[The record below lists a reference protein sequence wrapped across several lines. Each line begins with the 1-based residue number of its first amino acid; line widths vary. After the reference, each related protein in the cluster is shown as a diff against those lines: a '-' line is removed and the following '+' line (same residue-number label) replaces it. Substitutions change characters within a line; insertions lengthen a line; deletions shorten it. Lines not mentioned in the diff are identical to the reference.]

1 VRRAT
6 KGFTIRATD
15 GFSLR
20 ATNAFTLVELA
31 IASAVLAIILSI
43 GFGVVVREHRMT
55 RATVAIGVAEVHAQD
70 MLNRLAREI
79 ADAEGELPKA
89 LVATTIGAG
98 DTGSL
103 DVDTT
108 LGFPDQG
115 ILLVERGTGSTERIA
130 YDALGAGGASFR
142 GLARGVQ
149 CTNAHSHPPGA
160 SVLWGSLAQVV
171 PLSGSPPPSD
181 YDGRALEPEGPSFF
195 VGDGT
200 GFSYRLPTD
209 PDGGSDVIQGDSIRW
224 GAVAGGAPTLTGWAA
239 LVFVPIS
246 LVSEAELHVDLNK
259 DGDET
264 DTFEVGQ
271 IRARAWDTA
280 NPAAPASDIGLGP
293 AVILQEL
300 CSSGRDLDGDGFD
313 DPIFLWNPAE
323 GRLHV
328 RLFVLG
334 RSKGEVP
341 AVRKVETTIFL
352 RNVAKT

>member
-1 VRRAT
+1 MERQTR
-6 KGFTIRATD
+6 G
-15 GFSLR
+15 
-20 ATNAFTLVELA
+20 FTLVELA
-31 IASAVLAIILSI
+31 IASAVLAVVLTI
-43 GFGVVVREHRMT
+43 GFGIVVREHRMT
-55 RATVAIGVAEVHAQD
+55 RSAVAIGVAEVHAQD
-70 MLNRLAREI
+70 MLNRLTRVI
-79 ADAEGELPKA
+79 GDAEGELPRA
-89 LVATTIGAG
+89 LVATNLGAG
-98 DTGSL
+98 ATGSL

-115 ILLVERGTGSTERIA
+115 ILLLERGTGSMERIA

-149 CTNAHSHPPGA
+149 CTSAHGHTQGA

-181 YDGRALEPEGPSFF
+181 YDGRALEPEGQSFF

-209 PDGGSDVIQGDSIRW
+209 PNGGTDVLQGDGIRW

-239 LVFVPIS
+239 LVFVPVSI
-246 LVSEAELHVDLNK
+246 VSEDEIHVDLDH

-280 NPAAPASDIGLGP
+280 NPATPASDIGLGP
-293 AVILQEL
+293 PVILQEL
-300 CSSGRDLDGDGFD
+300 CGHGHDLDGDGYD
-313 DPIFLWNPAE
+313 DPIFLWNPIE

-341 AVRKVETTIFL
+341 AVRKVETTLFL